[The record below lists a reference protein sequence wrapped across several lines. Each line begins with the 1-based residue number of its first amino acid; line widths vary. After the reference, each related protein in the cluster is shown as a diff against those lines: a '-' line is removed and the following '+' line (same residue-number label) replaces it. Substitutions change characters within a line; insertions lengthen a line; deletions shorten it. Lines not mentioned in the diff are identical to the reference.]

1 MIDFGSNLLKTLF
14 PAPAYSLRP
23 IGAERA
29 EECERLHAASFALP
43 WSKIDFESYLTDPH
57 ILADGAV
64 RQGGRMA
71 TLGGFILSRLLPP
84 DAEILTFAVDPKR
97 RGAGVGRRLL
107 EYHLENL
114 ERGGAR
120 LVFLEVGEDNAAA
133 LKLYER
139 AGFKVI
145 GRRDNYYRRA
155 GGERRAALN
164 MRLEI

>member
-1 MIDFGSNLLKTLF
+1 MSLLSLLF
-14 PAPAYSLRP
+14 DKPSYTVRP

-29 EECERLHAASFALP
+29 DECERLHAASFAFP

-57 ILADGAV
+57 IMADGAV
-64 RQGGRMA
+64 RQGARIA

-84 DAEILTFAVDPKR
+84 DSEILTFAVDPKR
-97 RGAGVGRRLL
+97 RGGGVGRALL
-107 EYHLENL
+107 ARHLENL

-120 LVFLEVGEDNAAA
+120 LVFLEVGDDNAAA
-133 LKLYER
+133 IKLYER

-145 GRRDNYYRRA
+145 GKRENYYAQA
-155 GGERRAALN
+155 GGKRHAAVT